1 MRQIQGAGGGGCFT
15 GHTLVKTGDAEKRI
29 DQLKEGD
36 YVWSFDDQG
45 RIHESKVLKVHKHE
59 DERIVEYKLWGGV
72 TLCATPNH
80 WVLNQ
85 YNAFVEIGSLGFDDC
100 LVNTD
105 DHLLPIVG
113 KKELE
118 SGTVYNLTVED
129 HHTFFAGGIRVHNA
143 GLGIAGSGGGGGGKG
158 GGGSTHTPT
167 EADDSLQSK
176 QFASVLDLLCEGPIQ
191 GLDDGY
197 KSIYLNGTPVQSAS
211 GSNNFEGYSITTKTG
226 TQDQTYIPDSM
237 GAQSEKVV
245 GVAVTQS
252 VPVTRTITDTDVDRV
267 RVTIKI
273 PSLQIIEND
282 GDITG
287 HSVTYQIQAQ
297 YNGGGFNTV
306 KTDTVN
312 GKTTN
317 AYQRDYL
324 ISLSGAFP
332 VDIKVIRTSAD
343 DSSSRQ
349 QSATIWTSYTEI
361 IDEKLRYPN
370 SALCHLRFDAKNF
383 NNIPSRKYLIR
394 GIKVK
399 IPHNATVDTSTH
411 LGRITYAGVFNG
423 SLGAA
428 TWTND
433 PAWCLYDLLTN
444 TRYGASIPASSLD
457 VYDFY
462 TISQYCNELVSN
474 GKGGQEPRFSLNIL
488 INARDEVYN
497 VIQELTSIFRGISY
511 YSAGSLV
518 LQQDKPQDSQYLI
531 GPSNVVG
538 GDFLY
543 SGTSQKA
550 RHTTASVGYQ
560 SYENLGEVETEYVED
575 ADAVSK
581 YGVINKDIRSV
592 GCYSQGQAHRIGK
605 WLLLSEQNLTQ
616 TVSFSISIESGITL
630 RPGMVIDVADPMRA
644 GTRRSG
650 RCASGSTTS
659 QVILDSSTD
668 LAVDLGNSPTISVL
682 LPNGLVETKTITGI
696 SGTTVS
702 IDGTFSA
709 APAAQTVWMIQTT
722 DVQSQQYRVISII
735 ENADATYACTALEYN
750 SSIYASIES
759 GIDLTQRDITD
770 LSTEPDPVSSLS
782 FTEFLY
788 QDGQNVFSAIDL
800 AWISPMTRVSEF
812 RLQYR
817 IDNDNWTQVSTSSPS
832 YTIRQTRAGTLEVQ
846 VQAYNYLGKGSTFT
860 TGSTTLYG
868 KTAQPANVQ
877 NLTFEAISSNSGRL
891 RWDPATDL
899 DVKVGGKVEIRHSS
913 KTDGSGTWANSVTL
927 IPAKSGVQTEA
938 IIPLVEG
945 EVLARFVDDSGVV
958 SASSASVLID
968 LPDTLNQLPVIT
980 DRQDTDSPPFQG
992 TFSNCHYS
1000 DGEDAIVLD
1009 GETIDAQSDWDAIV
1023 NFDVIG
1029 DVAASGTYTFDDK
1042 LDLGAIYSLDL
1053 KRHLSTVGYL
1063 PADLLDSRA
1072 ALVDS
1077 YADWDGEVQ
1086 HVDAKMYIRK
1096 TDNDPASGGAS
1107 WSSWQEFVNG
1117 TFKARGFEFKTT
1129 MTSSDTD
1136 ESIKI
1141 TELGYSATLQRR
1153 SEQSNG
1159 VVASGA
1165 GSKTI
1170 TFSKPFFVGTA
1181 GLGGANSKLPSIGI
1195 QVNNLATGDYIDG
1208 PTVTASN
1215 FSFTIR
1221 NSSAAAINKNF
1232 TWQAVGYGLGT

>member
-1 MRQIQGAGGGGCFT
+1 MRQIQGAGGGGCFA
-15 GHTLVKTGDAEKRI
+15 GHTPVKTGDVEKRI
-29 DQLKEGD
+29 DQIKEGD

-59 DERIVEYKLWGGV
+59 NEKIVEYKLWGGV
-72 TLCATPNH
+72 SLCATPNH

-100 LVNTD
+100 LVSTD

-118 SGTVYNLTVED
+118 NGTVYNLTIED

-176 QFASVLDLLCEGPIQ
+176 QFATVLDLLCEGPIQ

-211 GSNNFEGYSITTKTG
+211 GSNNFEGYSIATRNG

-252 VPVTRTITDTDVDRV
+252 VPVTRTITDSDVDRV

-332 VDIKVIRTSAD
+332 VDIKVVRTSAD

-370 SALCHLRFDAKNF
+370 SALCYLRFDAKNF
-383 NNIPSRKYLIR
+383 NSIPSRKYLIR

-411 LGRITYAGVFNG
+411 LGRITYSGVFNG
-423 SLGAA
+423 TLGAA

-462 TISQYCNELVSN
+462 TISQYCNELVDN
-474 GKGGQEPRFSLNIL
+474 GKGGQEPRFSLNIV

-518 LQQDKPQDSQYLI
+518 LLQDKPQDSQYLI

-560 SYENLGEVETEYVED
+560 TYENLGEVETEYVED

-581 YGVINKDIRSV
+581 FGVINKDIRSV

-616 TVSFSISIESGITL
+616 TVSFSISIESGIIL
-630 RPGMVIDVADPMRA
+630 RPGMVIDVADPVRA

-650 RCASGSTTS
+650 RCSTGSTTT

-682 LPNGLVETKTITGI
+682 LPNGLVETKTVTAI
-696 SGTTVS
+696 SGATVS
-702 IDGTFSA
+702 ISGAFSE

-722 DVQSQQYRVISII
+722 DVQSQQYRVISIA

-770 LSTEPDPVSSLS
+770 LSAEPDPVSSLS

-788 QDGQNVFSAIDL
+788 QDGQTVFSAVDI
-800 AWISPMTRVSEF
+800 AWISPRTRVSEF
-812 RLQYR
+812 RVQYK
-817 IDNDNWTQVSTSSPS
+817 IDNDNWTQVVTTSPS
-832 YTIRQTRAGTLEVQ
+832 YTIRQTRPGTLSVQ

-860 TGSTTLYG
+860 TGSTDLVG
-868 KTAQPANVQ
+868 KTAVPANVQ
-877 NLTFEAISSNSGRL
+877 NLSFEAIGPNSGRL
-891 RWDPATDL
+891 RWDQTVDL
-899 DVKVGGKVEIRHSS
+899 DVKVGGKVAIRHSS
-913 KTDGSGTWANSVTL
+913 KTDGSGTWANSVSL
-927 IPAKSGVQTEA
+927 ISAKSGVQTEA

-945 EVLARFVDDSGVV
+945 EVLVRFVDDGGRV
-958 SASSASVLID
+958 SASSASVIVD
-968 LPDTLNQLPVIT
+968 LPDTMNQLGVFT
-980 DRQDTDSPPFQG
+980 DREDTDSPPFQG
-992 TFSNCHYS
+992 TAVNC
-1000 DGEDAIVLD
+1000 
-1009 GETIDAQSDWDAIV
+1009 
-1023 NFDVIG
+1023 
-1029 DVAASGTYTFDDK
+1029 
-1042 LDLGAIYSLDL
+1042 
-1053 KRHLSTVGYL
+1053 
-1063 PADLLDSRA
+1063 
-1072 ALVDS
+1072 
-1077 YADWDGEVQ
+1077 
-1086 HVDAKMYIRK
+1086 
-1096 TDNDPASGGAS
+1096 
-1107 WSSWQEFVNG
+1107 
-1117 TFKARGFEFKTT
+1117 
-1129 MTSSDTD
+1129 
-1136 ESIKI
+1136 
-1141 TELGYSATLQRR
+1141 
-1153 SEQSNG
+1153 
-1159 VVASGA
+1159 
-1165 GSKTI
+1165 
-1170 TFSKPFFVGTA
+1170 
-1181 GLGGANSKLPSIGI
+1181 
-1195 QVNNLATGDYIDG
+1195 
-1208 PTVTASN
+1208 
-1215 FSFTIR
+1215 
-1221 NSSAAAINKNF
+1221 
-1232 TWQAVGYGLGT
+1232 

>member
-1 MRQIQGAGGGGCFT
+1 MRQIQGAGGGGCFA
-15 GHTLVKTGDAEKRI
+15 GHTPVKTGDVEKRI
-29 DQLKEGD
+29 DQIKEGD

-59 DERIVEYKLWGGV
+59 NEKIVEYKLWGGV
-72 TLCATPNH
+72 SLCATPNH

-100 LVNTD
+100 LVSTD

-118 SGTVYNLTVED
+118 NGTVYNLTIED

-176 QFASVLDLLCEGPIQ
+176 QFATVLDLLCEGPIQ

-211 GSNNFEGYSITTKTG
+211 GSNNFEGYSIATRNG

-252 VPVTRTITDTDVDRV
+252 VPVTRTITDSDVDRV

-332 VDIKVIRTSAD
+332 VDIKVVRTSAD

-370 SALCHLRFDAKNF
+370 SALCYLRFDAKNF
-383 NNIPSRKYLIR
+383 NSIPSRKYLIR

-411 LGRITYAGVFNG
+411 LGRITYSGVFNG
-423 SLGAA
+423 TLGAA

-462 TISQYCNELVSN
+462 TISQYCNELVDN
-474 GKGGQEPRFSLNIL
+474 GKGGQEPRFSLNIV

-518 LQQDKPQDSQYLI
+518 LLQDKPQDSQYLI

-560 SYENLGEVETEYVED
+560 TYENLGEVETEYVED

-581 YGVINKDIRSV
+581 FGVINKDIRSV

-616 TVSFSISIESGITL
+616 TVSFSISIESGIIL
-630 RPGMVIDVADPMRA
+630 RPGMVIDVADPVRA

-650 RCASGSTTS
+650 RCSTGSTTT

-682 LPNGLVETKTITGI
+682 LPNGLVETKTVTAI
-696 SGTTVS
+696 SGATVS
-702 IDGTFSA
+702 ISGAFSE

-722 DVQSQQYRVISII
+722 DVQSQQYRVISIA

-770 LSTEPDPVSSLS
+770 LSAEPDPVSSLS

-788 QDGQNVFSAIDL
+788 QDGQTVFSAVDI
-800 AWISPMTRVSEF
+800 AWISPRTRVSEF
-812 RLQYR
+812 RVQYK
-817 IDNDNWTQVSTSSPS
+817 IDNDNWTQVVTTSPS
-832 YTIRQTRAGTLEVQ
+832 YTIRQTRPGTLSVQ

-860 TGSTTLYG
+860 TGSTDLVG
-868 KTAQPANVQ
+868 KTAVPANVQ
-877 NLTFEAISSNSGRL
+877 NLSFEAIGPNSGRL
-891 RWDPATDL
+891 RWDQTVDL
-899 DVKVGGKVEIRHSS
+899 DVKVGGKVAIRHSS
-913 KTDGSGTWANSVTL
+913 KTDGSGTWANSVSL
-927 IPAKSGVQTEA
+927 ISAKSGVQTEA

-945 EVLARFVDDSGVV
+945 EVLVRFVDDGGRV
-958 SASSASVLID
+958 SASSASVIVD
-968 LPDTLNQLPVIT
+968 LPDTMNQLGVFT
-980 DRQDTDSPPFQG
+980 DREDTDSPPFQG
-992 TFSNCHYS
+992 TAVNCHYS
-1000 DGEDAIVLD
+1000 DTESALVLD
-1009 GETIDAQSDWDAIV
+1009 GQNIDEMPDFDAIV
-1023 NFDVIG
+1023 NFDVLG
-1029 DVAASGTYTFDDK
+1029 DVDSSGTYTFDEK

-1053 KRHLSTVGYL
+1053 KRHFATVGYL
-1063 PADLLDSRA
+1063 PNDLLDSRA
-1072 ALVDS
+1072 ATVDTF
-1077 YADWDGEVQ
+1077 ADWDGEVQ
-1086 HVDAKMYIRK
+1086 NVDAKLYVRQ

-1117 TFKARGFEFKTT
+1117 TFRARGFEFKTT

-1153 SEQSNG
+1153 TEQSNG
-1159 VVASGA
+1159 NIASGA
-1165 GSKTI
+1165 GTKTI
-1170 TFSKPFFVGTA
+1170 TFSRPFFVGTSA
-1181 GLGGANSKLPSIGI
+1181 LGGANSKLPSVGI
-1195 QVNNLATGDYIDG
+1195 TAQNMATGDFFEMG
-1208 PTVTASN
+1208 TVTGSQ
-1215 FSFTIR
+1215 FQVTFK
-1221 NSSAAAINKNF
+1221 NSSGSSVDRNF
-1232 TWQAVGYGLGT
+1232 TWSATGYGLGA

>member
-1 MRQIQGAGGGGCFT
+1 MRQIQGSGGGCFA
-15 GHTLVKTGDAEKRI
+15 GNTLVKTGDTEKRI
-29 DQLKEGD
+29 DEIKEGD

-59 DERIVEYKLWGGV
+59 DEKIVEYKLWGGIK
-72 TLCATPNH
+72 LCATPNH

-118 SGTVYNLTVED
+118 NGTVYNLTVED

-143 GLGIAGSGGGGGGKG
+143 GLGIAGSGGGGGKG
-158 GGGSTHTPT
+158 GGGSHTPT
-167 EADDSLQSK
+167 EADDTLQSK
-176 QFASVLDLLCEGPIQ
+176 QFASVLDLLCEGPIE
-191 GLDDGY
+191 GLDDGN
-197 KSIYLNGTPVQSAS
+197 KSIYLNGTPVTSAS
-211 GSNNFEGYSITTKTG
+211 GNDNFKGYEVITKTG
-226 TQDQTYIPDSM
+226 TQDQAYISDM
-237 GAQSEKVV
+237 VGAQSEKVV
-245 GVAVTQS
+245 GVAVTKDVS
-252 VPVTRTITDTDVDRV
+252 VTRTITDTDVDRV
-267 RVTIKI
+267 RVTMKI
-273 PSLQIIEND
+273 PSLQIIKNN

-287 HSVTYQIQAQ
+287 HKVEYEIKVQ
-297 YNGGGFNTV
+297 YNGGGFNSVKNVTV
-306 KTDTVN
+306 K

-317 AYQRDYL
+317 AYQRDHIFKL
-324 ISLSGAFP
+324 DGAFP
-332 VDIKVIRTSAD
+332 VDIRVRRESPD
-343 DSSSRQ
+343 DSSARK

-370 SALCHLRFDAKNF
+370 SALCYLRFDAKNF
-383 NNIPSRKYLIR
+383 NSIPSRKYLIR
-394 GIKVK
+394 GTKVA

-423 SLGAA
+423 TLGAA

-433 PAWCLYDLLTN
+433 PAWCLWDLLTN

-462 TISQYCNELVSN
+462 TISQYCNELVDN

-488 INARDEVYN
+488 INSRDEIYN

-518 LQQDKPQDSQYLI
+518 LLQDKPQDSQYLI
-531 GPSNVVG
+531 GPSNVIDG
-538 GDFLY
+538 NFLY

-550 RHTTASVGYQ
+550 RHTTAAVAYQ
-560 SYENLGEVETEYVED
+560 SYDNLGEVEVEYVED
-575 ADAVSK
+575 ADAISK
-581 YGVINKDIRSV
+581 YGVINKEIRSV

-616 TVSFSISIESGITL
+616 TVSFSISLESGIIL

-650 RCASGSTTS
+650 RCSSGSTTS

-682 LPNGLVETKTITGI
+682 LSNGLVETKTITEI

-709 APAAQTVWMIQTT
+709 APASQTVWMIQTT
-722 DVQSQQYRVISII
+722 DVQSQQYRVMSLI
-735 ENADATYACTALEYN
+735 ENGDGTYSCTALEYN
-750 SSIYASIES
+750 SSIYGSIES
-759 GIDLTQRDITD
+759 GIDLTQRDITE
-770 LSTEPDPVSSLS
+770 LSTEPDPVSSLN

-788 QDGQNVFSAIDL
+788 EDGQSVFSAIDVS
-800 AWISPMTRVSEF
+800 WISPEQRVSEF
-812 RLQYR
+812 RLQYK
-817 IDNDNWTQVSTSSPS
+817 IDDDNWTEVVTTSPS
-832 YTIRQTRAGTLEVQ
+832 YTIRQTRPGELSVQ
-846 VQAYNYLGKGSTFT
+846 VQAFNYLGKGSTFT
-860 TGSTTLYG
+860 TGTTTLYG

-877 NLTFEAISSNSGRL
+877 NLTFEAISANSGRL

-945 EVLARFVDDSGVV
+945 EVLARFVDDSGIV
-958 SASSASVLID
+958 SASSASVLIN
-968 LPDTLNQLPVIT
+968 LPDTLNQLSVIT

-1009 GETIDAQSDWDAIV
+1009 GETIDAQSDWDAII

-1042 LDLGAIYSLDL
+1042 LDLGAVYSLDL
-1053 KRHLSTVGYL
+1053 KRHLSTIGYL
-1063 PADLLDSRA
+1063 PADLLDSRSA
-1072 ALVDS
+1072 EVDT

-1129 MTSSDTD
+1129 MTSSDAD

-1153 SEQSNG
+1153 VEQSDG
-1159 VVASGA
+1159 VIASGA

-1208 PTVTASN
+1208 PTVTANN

-1232 TWQAVGYGLGT
+1232 TWQAVGYGLGA

>member
-1 MRQIQGAGGGGCFT
+1 MRQIQGSGGGCFA
-15 GHTLVKTGDAEKRI
+15 GNTLVKTGDTEKRI
-29 DQLKEGD
+29 DEIKEGD

-59 DERIVEYKLWGGV
+59 DEKIVEYKLWGDIK
-72 TLCATPNH
+72 LCATPNH

-118 SGTVYNLTVED
+118 NGTVYNLTVED

-143 GLGIAGSGGGGGGKG
+143 GLGIAGSGGGGGKG
-158 GGGSTHTPT
+158 GGGSHTPT
-167 EADDSLQSK
+167 EADDTLQSK
-176 QFASVLDLLCEGPIQ
+176 QFASVLDLLCEGPIE
-191 GLDDGY
+191 GLDDGN
-197 KSIYLNGTPVQSAS
+197 KSIYLNGTPVTSAS
-211 GSNNFEGYSITTKTG
+211 GNDNFKGYEVITKTG
-226 TQDQTYIPDSM
+226 TQDQAYISDM
-237 GAQSEKVV
+237 VGAQSEKVV
-245 GVAVTQS
+245 GVAVTKDVS
-252 VPVTRTITDTDVDRV
+252 VTRTITDTDVDRV
-267 RVTIKI
+267 RVTMKI
-273 PSLQIIEND
+273 PSLQIIKNN

-287 HSVTYQIQAQ
+287 HKVEYEIKVQ
-297 YNGGGFNTV
+297 YNGGGFNSVKNVTV
-306 KTDTVN
+306 K

-317 AYQRDYL
+317 AYQRDHIFKL
-324 ISLSGAFP
+324 DGAFP
-332 VDIKVIRTSAD
+332 VDIRVRRESPD
-343 DSSSRQ
+343 DSSARK

-370 SALCHLRFDAKNF
+370 SALCYLRFDAKNF
-383 NNIPSRKYLIR
+383 NSIPSRKYLIR
-394 GIKVK
+394 GTKVA

-423 SLGAA
+423 TLGAA

-433 PAWCLYDLLTN
+433 PAWCLWDLLTN

-462 TISQYCNELVSN
+462 TISQYCNELVDN

-488 INARDEVYN
+488 INSRDEIYN

-518 LQQDKPQDSQYLI
+518 LLQDKPQDSQYLI
-531 GPSNVVG
+531 GPSNVIDG
-538 GDFLY
+538 NFLY

-550 RHTTASVGYQ
+550 RHTTAAVAYQ
-560 SYENLGEVETEYVED
+560 SYDNLGEVEVEYVED
-575 ADAVSK
+575 ADAISK
-581 YGVINKDIRSV
+581 YGVINKEIRSV

-616 TVSFSISIESGITL
+616 TVSFSISLESGIIL

-650 RCASGSTTS
+650 RCSSGSTTS

-682 LPNGLVETKTITGI
+682 LSNGLVETKTITEI

-709 APAAQTVWMIQTT
+709 APASQTVWMIQTT
-722 DVQSQQYRVISII
+722 DVQSQQYRVMSLI
-735 ENADATYACTALEYN
+735 ENGDGTYSCTALEYN
-750 SSIYASIES
+750 SSIYGSIES
-759 GIDLTQRDITD
+759 GIDLTQRDITE
-770 LSTEPDPVSSLS
+770 LSTEPDPVSSLN

-788 QDGQNVFSAIDL
+788 EDGQSVFSAIDVS
-800 AWISPMTRVSEF
+800 WISPEQRVSEF
-812 RLQYR
+812 RLQYK
-817 IDNDNWTQVSTSSPS
+817 IDDDNWTEVVTTSPS
-832 YTIRQTRAGTLEVQ
+832 YTIRQTRPGELSVQ
-846 VQAYNYLGKGSTFT
+846 VQAFNYLGKGSTFT
-860 TGSTTLYG
+860 TGTTTLYG

-877 NLTFEAISSNSGRL
+877 NLTFEAISANSGRL

-945 EVLARFVDDSGVV
+945 EVLARFVDDSGIV
-958 SASSASVLID
+958 SASSASVLIN
-968 LPDTLNQLPVIT
+968 LPDTLNQLSVIT

-1009 GETIDAQSDWDAIV
+1009 GETIDAQSDWDAII

-1042 LDLGAIYSLDL
+1042 LDLGAVYSLDL
-1053 KRHLSTVGYL
+1053 KRHLSTIGYL
-1063 PADLLDSRA
+1063 PADLLDSRSA
-1072 ALVDS
+1072 EVDT

-1129 MTSSDTD
+1129 MTSSDAD

-1153 SEQSNG
+1153 VEQSDG
-1159 VVASGA
+1159 VIASGA

-1208 PTVTASN
+1208 PTVTANN

-1232 TWQAVGYGLGT
+1232 TWQAVGYGLGA